1 MNQHNDLDG
10 TVNGGLVVQAGS
22 VFGGVH
28 IHSHRPPR
36 RHIPWQVP
44 PHPTRF
50 VNRTAQIAELDDAAA
65 RDAFSVLLLTG
76 PTGVGK
82 SALARTWL
90 WLWARCGR
98 FPDGMLHIDLHD
110 ATDQISLY
118 RALSTLLRAL
128 DVAPNQMPA
137 DLRSASALWRSV
149 TASRQLALLVDGAID
164 AESVQHL
171 LPGPGALTVV
181 TSTRRLT
188 ALVAQGAYAVP
199 LEPLVRPAAVAL
211 LERFIGPRRTAAE
224 PDATDRLAALCADL
238 PLALCLAGARLA
250 TDRQH
255 SITDLVRTLANTGPL
270 LQRLAIDGST
280 PMRDVIDDCY
290 QQLPPDAARMYRV
303 LGALPLASVTP
314 HAAAAA
320 AALPEHQAAALM
332 SQLIDAHLLYGAAG
346 SCSFY
351 PLVTEHAREIA
362 RQQQHAGETRD
373 VVTRTTAWYLDC
385 VINAAGTVRPHRHDQ
400 PEPANHPDVQ
410 PLTFATLLDAL
421 NWLDREEA
429 RILALAR
436 HAEHAAPRVGLT
448 LVGQLWALFVYRKKY
463 PTWEAAD
470 LLGLRCARAL
480 GDRDQEAKM
489 LRRLGLLTSDL
500 GRYAEAE
507 NYLAEAADIFRQLGN
522 ERRATTALNTLGVV
536 QLRQGRPEQAAD
548 TLTSVLETHRR
559 RGDQRESALALIDLA
574 AARLELGEPGTA
586 IEHLREAAGLLDGV
600 SPDDEG
606 TRIHLTT
613 LLGRAHIHTG
623 ALQDA
628 ERELADALAGA
639 QRTASPTKET
649 EALLYLG
656 ELAARTGDQETARAC
671 VAEANLR
678 RERAGIPTG
687 SWLAAQISALTAQA
701 DSAC

>member
-1 MNQHNDLDG
+1 MNQHNDLHG
-10 TVNGGLVVQAGS
+10 TVNGGMVVQAGS

-28 IHSHRPPR
+28 IHSHRPSR
-36 RHIPWQVP
+36 RHTPWQVP
-44 PHPTRF
+44 PHSSRF
-50 VNRTAQIAELDDAAA
+50 VNRTAQIAELDDAVA

-76 PTGVGK
+76 PAGVGK

-90 WLWARCGR
+90 WLWARCDR
-98 FPDGMLHIDLHD
+98 FPDGMLHVDLHD
-110 ATDQISLY
+110 TADQISLY
-118 RALSTLLRAL
+118 RALSALLRAL
-128 DVAPNQMPA
+128 DVAPDQIPA

-181 TSTRRLT
+181 TSTRRMT

-199 LEPLVRPAAVAL
+199 LEPLARPAAVAL

-224 PDATDRLAALCADL
+224 PDAADRLAALCADL

-250 TDRQH
+250 TDRKH
-255 SITDLVRTLANTGPL
+255 SIKDLVHALTNTGPL
-270 LQRLAIDGST
+270 QQLAMDGST
-280 PMRDVIDDCY
+280 LMRDVIDDCY
-290 QQLPPDAARMYRV
+290 QQLPPGAARMYRV

-320 AALPEHQAAALM
+320 AALPEHQAATLM
-332 SQLIDAHLLYGAAG
+332 SQLIDAHLLYAAAG

-351 PLVTEHAREIA
+351 PLVAEHAREIA
-362 RQQQHAGETRD
+362 RQQQHADETRD
-373 VVTRTTAWYLDC
+373 AITRATAWYLDC
-385 VINAAGTVRPHRHDQ
+385 VINAAGTVRPHHHDQ
-400 PEPANHPDVQ
+400 PERANHPDVR
-410 PLTFATLLDAL
+410 PLTFAALLDAL
-421 NWLDREEA
+421 DWLDREEA

-436 HAEHAAPRVGLT
+436 HAEHADPRAVLT

-463 PTWEAAD
+463 LTWEEAD

-480 GDRDQEAKM
+480 SDRDQEAKM

-507 NYLAEAADIFRQLGN
+507 NYLTEAVDIFRQLGN

-574 AARLELGEPGTA
+574 ATRLELGEPGTA
-586 IEHLREAAGLLDGV
+586 IENLREAAGLLDGV

-606 TRIHLTT
+606 TRIRLTT

-687 SWLAAQISALTAQA
+687 GWLAAQIGALTAQA
-701 DSAC
+701 DPTC